1 MKRRNAK
8 RSGVRW
14 LLAFALAVF
23 MSATLSA
30 VTPPSAVG
38 VENEPLKVH
47 WVGRHREVTSEYK
60 NASAA
65 LDEAELNHRTA
76 RKRNRLKGERRVEL
90 NEALEAAQIRFAA
103 AKKAKD
109 DFPEQARRAGA
120 PPGWFD

>member
-23 MSATLSA
+23 TTATLSA

-38 VENEPLKVH
+38 AENKRFKVQ
-47 WVGRHREVTSEYK
+47 WVGRHREVTTEFR
-60 NASAA
+60 NASAT
-65 LDEAELNHRTA
+65 LEEAELNHRTA

-90 NEALEAAQIRFAA
+90 NEALEAAQIRFDA

-109 DFPEQARRAGA
+109 EFPEQARRAGA